1 MQTVLKTLGVIA
13 LGLTLVPPVLF
24 LMGSLG
30 LPAMKG
36 AMLGGCIL
44 WFVTAPFFMKGG
56 A

>member
-1 MQTVLKTLGVIA
+1 MQTALKILGLIA
-13 LGLTLVPPVLF
+13 LGLTLVPPMLF
-24 LMGSLG
+24 LMGSMA

-36 AMLGGCIL
+36 IMLGGCIL